1 MGSLLT
7 VDDLS
12 DRDVEAV
19 LERAN
24 AHRRG
29 GRVRA
34 APVRVLSLIFMEPSL
49 RTRIGF
55 MAAAARLGWQSLVVS
70 EWRQGPLSMA
80 ESWFDTVRTVAGYSD
95 AIVMR
100 PGRPLDAT
108 VREAAGCCPII
119 NGGDTGADAQH
130 PTQALIDLYAMREL
144 VGPPAGIRLAIV
156 GDPRMRAVR
165 SLLALLAR
173 RPPASVLLVADEAH
187 LADCRFPE
195 ALRDRLQ
202 VTTWSRLGAVD
213 VVYVAGIPH
222 QSLPLDRRDALLAT
236 GARLAELPE
245 RCILLSPMPVIDEMD
260 PEARRDARNR
270 MFDQSDLGL
279 FVRMALLEHVTK

>member
-12 DRDVEAV
+12 DVDVEAI
-19 LERAN
+19 LSRAS
-24 AHRRG
+24 ALRRG
-29 GRVRA
+29 GQVGA
-34 APVRVLSLIFMEPSL
+34 GPVRVLSLIFLEPSL

-95 AIVMR
+95 VIVMR
-100 PGRPLDAT
+100 PGQPLDAGT
-108 VREAAGCCPII
+108 LASAACCPII
-119 NGGDTGADAQH
+119 NGGDTGPDAQH

-144 VGPPAGIRLAIV
+144 VGPPSGLRLAIV

-165 SLLALLAR
+165 SLLALLER
-173 RPPASVLLVADEAH
+173 QPPVSLSLVADEAH
-187 LADCRFPE
+187 LAECRFPE
-195 ALRDRLQ
+195 ELRDRLQ
-202 VTTWSRLGAVD
+202 VTSWSRLGMVD

-222 QSLPLDRRDALLAT
+222 QSLPLERRNVLLAT
-236 GARLAELPE
+236 GARVAELPQH
-245 RCILLSPMPVIDEMD
+245 CVLLSPMPVIDEMD
-260 PEARRDARNR
+260 SEARHSVRNQ

-279 FVRMALLEHVTK
+279 FVRMALLEHVTT

>member
-12 DRDVEAV
+12 DVDLEAI
-19 LERAN
+19 LSRAS
-24 AHRRG
+24 ALRRG

-34 APVRVLSLIFMEPSL
+34 GPVRVLSLIFLEPSL

-95 AIVMR
+95 VIVMR
-100 PGRPLDAT
+100 PGRPLDTGALAS
-108 VREAAGCCPII
+108 AACCPII
-119 NGGDTGADAQH
+119 NGGDTGPDAQH

-144 VGPPAGIRLAIV
+144 AGPPSELRLAIV

-173 RPPASVLLVADEAH
+173 QPPVSLSLVADEAH
-187 LADCRFPE
+187 LAECRFPE

-202 VTTWSRLGAVD
+202 VTPWSRLGAVD

-222 QSLPLDRRDALLAT
+222 QSLPLERRNVLLAT
-236 GARLAELPE
+236 GARVAELPKH
-245 RCILLSPMPVIDEMD
+245 CVLLSPMPVIDEMD
-260 PEARRDARNR
+260 SEARHSVRNR

-279 FVRMALLEHVTK
+279 FVRMALLEHVTT